1 MFVLALFAS
10 VVTTTTSL
18 TITATATDDTVRV
31 LLGEEIHLSCHITFE
46 TSTDQLSEVRW
57 YRGPNMATPYGSI
70 DVTICGYVSLPCP
83 EVNTTDNRGVVR
95 YEIGT
100 SNEATLTLV
109 IDNSR
114 LEDNTSFSC
123 GAVKDSGNQPQPAG
137 IYVTVID
144 LPNVVTLT
152 PDYQT
157 TYDTVSMDPV
167 DPKTSYRPTTTPN
180 HLITTVVS
188 STSSTSIADTTDSTI
203 KTTVIAAIAS
213 AGVVIIIILLV
224 IIACLISSRK
234 RRRDKKESR
243 GINFRLSVEIN
254 SETNEYNRQQ
264 IASPATQTNNQ
275 GTDEYNSRWYHG
287 GNASPIYQHTLNYGD
302 QKGGRSTSS
311 PPPPVYAAPTKTR
324 PPHLRSADDCSCATV
339 EKPGRRAQYGVSA
352 FNEEIEMGY
361 QGLELRSNAPPV
373 YALLEPD
380 NEPAYH
386 TIDGSSYATVDK
398 PGKRAQTETS
408 EFDDEFDME
417 TQVEDIP
424 HQVPPVYAV
433 LEADNESSVEI
444 NDSGC
449 QDTVDVDYDG
459 NTNTDLQGNH
469 ILKQALSIPFVIIT
483 HFQTN
488 VHEDYFFRLI

>member
-1 MFVLALFAS
+1 
-10 VVTTTTSL
+10 
-18 TITATATDDTVRV
+18 
-31 LLGEEIHLSCHITFE
+31 
-46 TSTDQLSEVRW
+46 
-57 YRGPNMATPYGSI
+57 MAAN
-70 DVTICGYVSLPCP
+70 L
-83 EVNTTDNRGVVR
+83 
-95 YEIGT
+95 
-100 SNEATLTLV
+100 
-109 IDNSR
+109 
-114 LEDNTSFSC
+114 
-123 GAVKDSGNQPQPAG
+123 QPAG

-167 DPKTSYRPTTTPN
+167 DPKTSDTTTTESTIHPHHTSILSDEATDVAETTPN
-180 HLITTVVS
+180 PFITTVVS

-203 KTTVIAAIAS
+203 NTTVIAAIAS

-352 FNEEIEMGY
+352 FNDEIEMGY

-380 NEPAYH
+380 NEQAYQT

-424 HQVPPVYAV
+424 HQVPPVYDVLEPDSEPTYQTTIDGSLYATVDKPGKRAQTETSEFDDEADMETQGEDIRHRVPPSPVYAV

-449 QDTVDVDYDG
+449 QDTMDMDYDG
-459 NTNTDLQGNH
+459 NTNTDMQGNH